1 MSGRNERVDSSSQP
15 HRHHQQSPPQLFHS
29 LNRSSVYSSLSE
41 VHNQKRQSPA
51 ASTTVVGFTELCK
64 ADGWRIWQRQDV
76 QRSFALDIPV
86 LFEQSASG
94 NVCVS
99 FSQPIAKDDSN
110 HTQRDHG

>member
-1 MSGRNERVDSSSQP
+1 MN
-15 HRHHQQSPPQLFHS
+15 
-29 LNRSSVYSSLSE
+29 E
-41 VHNQKRQSPA
+41 VHNRKRQSPET
-51 ASTTVVGFTELCK
+51 SETVVGFTELCK
-64 ADGWRIWQRQDV
+64 VDGWRIWKRQDV
-76 QRSFALDIPV
+76 LRSVEIDIPV